1 MCESPSPNTRHPI
14 ARRLHSAAI
23 ACAVAFACSACGG
36 GDGSPPT
43 APQPGGP
50 AVREVIVT
58 PDSLRL
64 APGQTA
70 TLRAEAR
77 GAAGTVATTAI
88 EWSSETPTV
97 ASISPAGVV
106 TAVSPGRARVS
117 ARAGSTTGTA
127 WVSVVRPD
135 SASAE
140 VRATDTTRVIAG
152 NGSGVIIPPGALP
165 AGVRVS
171 AEERQE
177 GAGRLSV
184 RITVTAP
191 ASVARLRA
199 QQSANTVAPTRVFV
213 MTAAPI
219 HSTPLPRLRVTAV
232 LPNNRRVVTAPVAD
246 AVAAAVDQA
255 GRPVTRIETSLI
267 LSQATLQGGRTVID
281 LAYVPD
287 PTPEPVGYALY
298 AAGSRGAS
306 TRFSG
311 SRVPVVLVHG
321 LQPGR
326 LIADDFAAWFP
337 DDAGEMW
344 ESLMGGIAA
353 DAELRSTLE
362 PWVFRYPTYNGIA
375 FSARRF
381 RELLTERFGNQPV
394 LVVAH
399 STGGLVTTVAMLD
412 EATSPRIARLLSLG
426 TPYLGSPLARD
437 DLTTDLVT
445 SEITAGRCAGAALPV
460 ANRSGV
466 LTELLADRSD
476 GYRDLS
482 DRSSIVDRV
491 RQGVRSLDARIRAVA
506 GTHTVGAGTSAS
518 GTITLPGCAM
528 RVLDAGDNDGLVAT
542 TSATPS
548 LITSSARIAAD
559 HLSLPSN
566 ANARADLLQALR
578 TFVRAQPRLVFA
590 AEPPART
597 AATAPMPAVRVAIR
611 DGSGQTLTGATNVV
625 TLALAPNTNGAVLG
639 GTTTRPAVQG
649 VATFEGLTIDRPGS
663 YTLLAQSP
671 SLPSAS
677 STTITVDSARAIT
690 SLVVSPTSLSLG
702 VGATGTITATITQ
715 PPGVAAAVVSFASL
729 NTAVATVTGAGNSA
743 TVRSVALGSTTIRI
757 TATAPG
763 TAAFPAT
770 TVTAEVAVTVAFGGG
785 TGLGANFGTEQFA
798 LIPAG
803 SFRMGT
809 ATGGF
814 SDERPVR
821 QVTISRAFLM
831 QRTEVTQWQWRAVM
845 GVNPSAFAACGDT
858 CPVEN
863 VSWLDIQ
870 TFLQRLNTA
879 DPGKNYRLPT
889 EAEWEYA
896 ARAGTT
902 GDYGIAG
909 NICTFAWV
917 FDSGCDAD
925 ATRRVAQGLANA
937 WGLFDMHGNVWEWV
951 QDWYGP
957 YPSIA
962 QTDPTGPTTGS
973 SRVLR
978 GGSWFGDAIIARS
991 AYRGESAPSARL
1003 SYDGFRL
1010 VRNP

>member
-1 MCESPSPNTRHPI
+1 M
-14 ARRLHSAAI
+14 I
-23 ACAVAFACSACGG
+23 ACTVAFAFGACGG
-36 GDGSPPT
+36 GDGSTPT

-77 GAAGTVATTAI
+77 GAAGTVASSAI
-88 EWSSETPTV
+88 EWASETPTV
-97 ASISPAGVV
+97 ASVSPAGVV
-106 TAVSPGRARVS
+106 TAVSPGRVRVS
-117 ARAGSTTGTA
+117 ARAGSIMGTA

-135 SASAE
+135 TASAV

-152 NGSGVIIPPGALP
+152 NGSGVFIPPGALP

-184 RITVTAP
+184 RITVTAL

-199 QQSANTVAPTRVFV
+199 QQSTSTVAPTRVLV

-219 HSTPLPRLRVTAV
+219 PSTPLPRLRVTAV

-246 AVAAAVDQA
+246 AVSPAVDQA
-255 GRPVTRIETSLI
+255 GRTVTRIETTLL
-267 LSQATLQGGRTVID
+267 LSNAAAQGGRTVVD
-281 LAYVPD
+281 LEYLPD
-287 PTPEPVGYALY
+287 PTPEAVGYALY
-298 AAGSRGAS
+298 AAGSRGVT

-311 SRVPVVLVHG
+311 ARIPVVFMHG

-326 LIADDFAAWFP
+326 LTAADFSAWFP
-337 DDAGEMW
+337 DDAGDLW
-344 ESLMGGIAA
+344 ESLLGGIAA
-353 DAELRSTLE
+353 DAELRTAVE
-362 PWVFRYPTYNGIA
+362 PWVFRYPTYNGMA

-381 RELLTERFGNQPV
+381 RELLTERFGTQPV
-394 LVVAH
+394 MVVAH
-399 STGGLVTTVAMLD
+399 STGGLVATVGMLD
-412 EATSPRIARLLSLG
+412 EASSPRIARLISLG

-437 DLTTDLVT
+437 DLSTDLVA
-445 SEITAGRCAGAALPV
+445 SEVAAGRCAGAALPV

-466 LTELLADRSD
+466 LTELVADRSD

-482 DRSSIVDRV
+482 DRSSIIERV
-491 RQGVRSLDARIRAVA
+491 RQGVRSLDGRIRAVA
-506 GTHTVGAGTSAS
+506 GAQQS
-518 GTITLPGCAM
+518 GTGASAGNALALPGCAM
-528 RVLDAGDNDGLVAT
+528 RALDAGDNDGVVAAA
-542 TSATPS
+542 SATPP
-548 LITSSARIAAD
+548 LVASSARVAAD
-559 HLSLPSN
+559 HLSLTTN
-566 ANARADLLQALR
+566 ATARADVLQTLR

-590 AEPPART
+590 TEPPAR
-597 AATAPMPAVRVAIR
+597 AIATAPLPAVRVAIR
-611 DGSGQTLTGATNVV
+611 DGSGQTLTGAAHVV
-625 TLALAPNTNGAVLG
+625 SLALAPNSQGAVLG
-639 GTTTRPAVQG
+639 GAGTRPAVQG
-649 VATFEGLTIDRPGS
+649 VATFEGLTIDRPGT
-663 YTLLAQSP
+663 YTLVAQSP
-671 SLPSAS
+671 SLPSVG

-690 SLVVSPTSLSLG
+690 SLAVSPTSLSLG

-715 PPGVAAAVVSFASL
+715 PSGVAAAVVSYASL
-729 NTAVATVTGAGNSA
+729 NSAVATVTGTGNSA
-743 TVRSVALGSTTIRI
+743 TVRSVALGSTTIRV
-757 TATAPG
+757 TATATG

-770 TVTAEVAVTVAFGGG
+770 TVTADVAVTVAFGGGG

-798 LIPAG
+798 LVPAG

-821 QVTISRAFLM
+821 QVTISRAFLL

-845 GVNPSAFAACGDT
+845 GTNPSAFPTCGDT

-902 GDYGIAG
+902 GDYGNAG

-957 YPSIA
+957 YPSAA

>member
-1 MCESPSPNTRHPI
+1 
-14 ARRLHSAAI
+14 
-23 ACAVAFACSACGG
+23 
-36 GDGSPPT
+36 
-43 APQPGGP
+43 
-50 AVREVIVT
+50 
-58 PDSLRL
+58 
-64 APGQTA
+64 
-70 TLRAEAR
+70 
-77 GAAGTVATTAI
+77 
-88 EWSSETPTV
+88 
-97 ASISPAGVV
+97 
-106 TAVSPGRARVS
+106 
-117 ARAGSTTGTA
+117 
-127 WVSVVRPD
+127 
-135 SASAE
+135 
-140 VRATDTTRVIAG
+140 
-152 NGSGVIIPPGALP
+152 
-165 AGVRVS
+165 
-171 AEERQE
+171 
-177 GAGRLSV
+177 
-184 RITVTAP
+184 
-191 ASVARLRA
+191 
-199 QQSANTVAPTRVFV
+199 
-213 MTAAPI
+213 
-219 HSTPLPRLRVTAV
+219 
-232 LPNNRRVVTAPVAD
+232 
-246 AVAAAVDQA
+246 
-255 GRPVTRIETSLI
+255 
-267 LSQATLQGGRTVID
+267 
-281 LAYVPD
+281 
-287 PTPEPVGYALY
+287 
-298 AAGSRGAS
+298 
-306 TRFSG
+306 
-311 SRVPVVLVHG
+311 
-321 LQPGR
+321 
-326 LIADDFAAWFP
+326 
-337 DDAGEMW
+337 
-344 ESLMGGIAA
+344 
-353 DAELRSTLE
+353 
-362 PWVFRYPTYNGIA
+362 
-375 FSARRF
+375 
-381 RELLTERFGNQPV
+381 
-394 LVVAH
+394 
-399 STGGLVTTVAMLD
+399 
-412 EATSPRIARLLSLG
+412 
-426 TPYLGSPLARD
+426 
-437 DLTTDLVT
+437 
-445 SEITAGRCAGAALPV
+445 
-460 ANRSGV
+460 V

-482 DRSSIVDRV
+482 DRSSIVERV

-548 LITSSARIAAD
+548 LIKSSARIAAD

-770 TVTAEVAVTVAFGGG
+770 TITEDVAVTVAFGGG

-809 ATGGF
+809 VTGGF

-821 QVTISRAFLM
+821 QVTISRAFRM